1 MSENVKEDMEIITKA
16 GQNYEAEKIASAIR
30 RDAYKK
36 MVEQAVKEL
45 EQKGMKGKD
54 LDLLL

>member
-16 GQNYEAEKIASAIR
+16 GQNYEAEQIASAIR